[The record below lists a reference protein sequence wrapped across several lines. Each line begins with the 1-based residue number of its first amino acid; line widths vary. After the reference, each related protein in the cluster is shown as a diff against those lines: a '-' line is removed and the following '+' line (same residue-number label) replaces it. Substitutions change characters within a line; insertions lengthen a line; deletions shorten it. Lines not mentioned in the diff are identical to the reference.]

1 MLNES
6 VIQLVSA
13 HQKHIRDLA
22 TKFLVPTEG
31 TNESKDAK
39 KMGDALAAVE
49 VVISLVNI
57 FNTVFNTSRT
67 NLLDTIVDLTFTLNS
82 NPFWARNSAYL
93 MPLFTA
99 ALNSAMDYRDTENN
113 KEPLWEK
120 LRYHDRNM
128 WLELLPAIMFLVHGY
143 IGMRLVSNEMKKTF
157 EAMVQ

>member
-1 MLNES
+1 MLSEQ
-6 VIQLVSA
+6 VVDLFFA

-22 TKFLVPTEG
+22 NKFLVPPEG

-49 VVISLVNI
+49 VIVSLISI
-57 FNTVFNTSRT
+57 FNTVFNTTKT
-67 NLLDTIVDLTFTLNS
+67 NPLNAIADLTFTLNT
-82 NPFWARNSAYL
+82 NPFWIKNAGYL

-99 ALNSAMDYRDTENN
+99 ALNGAMDYRDTENN
-113 KEPLWEK
+113 KEPMWDK

-128 WLELLPAIMFLVHGY
+128 WLELLPAIMMLVHGY
-143 IGMRLVSNEMKKTF
+143 IGMRAVSNEMKKTF